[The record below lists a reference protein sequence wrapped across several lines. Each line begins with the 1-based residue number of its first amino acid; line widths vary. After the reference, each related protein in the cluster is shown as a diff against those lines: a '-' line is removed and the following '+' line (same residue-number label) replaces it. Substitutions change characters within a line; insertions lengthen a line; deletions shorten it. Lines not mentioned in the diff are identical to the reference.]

1 MASSEEHWDGEAYA
15 ERPGTREMAKVNG
28 SKNIPTALAAAGI
41 DPATFKQ
48 LDLLEVGAGV
58 GTVTPYL
65 ADTFASVHALEPS
78 PSMLAVLAKDAV
90 ASRSNVTYSQHP
102 VTARTGAEFSTPLL
116 SPTPGDRERRLVPP
130 RAQFDVAICT
140 LVVHHVDDFG
150 PFFAGVLS
158 LLKPGGIFVA
168 IEFRRDDDGHDLQKQ
183 YHLELAPGMVPVS
196 DDDAVLP
203 DDNHFRTAYSHESLG
218 ALFTKNGFVDV
229 GATDVQG
236 CQAFGYDGRKAVPAI
251 AAWGRRPAA

>member
-1 MASSEEHWDGEAYA
+1 
-15 ERPGTREMAKVNG
+15 MAKVNG
-28 SKNIPTALAAAGI
+28 EKNIPNALIAAGI
-41 DPATFKQ
+41 DPATFKT

-65 ADTFASVHALEPS
+65 SDMFASVHALEPS
-78 PSMLAVLAKDAV
+78 PSMMAVLAKDPV
-90 ASRSNVTYSQHP
+90 AARDNVTYSQHP
-102 VTARTGAEFSTPLL
+102 VTPSTGAEFATPLL
-116 SPTPGDRERRLVPP
+116 SPTPADRTRKVVPP

-168 IEFRRDDDGHDLQKQ
+168 IEFRRDDDGKDLSKQ
-183 YHLELAPGMVPVS
+183 YHLEVAPHLTPVS
-196 DDDAVLP
+196 DDNAVLP

-218 ALFTKNGFVDV
+218 ALFKKNGYVDV
-229 GATDVQG
+229 GATDVDG

-251 AAWGRRPAA
+251 AAWGRKPQ